1 MTIRPLRPLAL
12 IVFLIAALAPLK
24 GAFAVTIEVVVNEV
38 PITSYDIQ
46 QRVAL
51 MRISGQNPSTSAATN
66 QLIDEVIQI
75 VEALRLGINVSQSQ
89 VDAAFAGIAEQVGMG
104 VRQFEGALREAGVQP
119 DTLRRQI
126 QAQIY
131 WSLLVQAR
139 LQTAPAINPQT
150 VTEAML
156 AQGGGGTIRE
166 YQMQQIIFVVPQNAG
181 NALINQRQREANAF
195 RQRFSGCE
203 NTLAQAANLSN
214 VTVRDIGRDTGV
226 LTPTQR
232 QAVESTQAG
241 RTTQPER
248 TTLGVEIIAVC
259 NVTEVAANE
268 QVRAEVTNQL
278 LIDLGAQ
285 IGEEYL
291 AELRERAIIIYY

>member
-1 MTIRPLRPLAL
+1 MTIRPIRPLAL
-12 IVFLIAALAPLK
+12 IIFLLAAFVPLK

-66 QLIDEVIQI
+66 QLVDEVIQI
-75 VEALRLGINVSQSQ
+75 GEAIRLGISVGQSQ
-89 VDAAFAGIAEQVGMG
+89 IDAAFAGIAEQVGMG

-119 DTLRRQI
+119 ETLRRQI

-131 WSLLVQAR
+131 WSLLIQAR
-139 LQTAPAINPQT
+139 LQTAPAVNPQA
-150 VTEAML
+150 VTEAVL
-156 AQGGGGTIRE
+156 AEGGAGTVLE

-181 NALINQRQREANAF
+181 NALVNQRQREANAL
-195 RQRFSGCE
+195 RQRFNGCE
-203 NTLAQAANLSN
+203 NTLALTQNLN
-214 VTVRDIGRDTGV
+214 DVTVRDIGRDTGV
-226 LTPTQR
+226 LTATQR
-232 QAVESTQAG
+232 QALQSTQAG
-241 RTTQPER
+241 QTTQPER

-259 NVTEVAANE
+259 TITEVAANE
-268 QVRAEVTNQL
+268 QARAEVANQF

-285 IGEEYL
+285 IGEDYL